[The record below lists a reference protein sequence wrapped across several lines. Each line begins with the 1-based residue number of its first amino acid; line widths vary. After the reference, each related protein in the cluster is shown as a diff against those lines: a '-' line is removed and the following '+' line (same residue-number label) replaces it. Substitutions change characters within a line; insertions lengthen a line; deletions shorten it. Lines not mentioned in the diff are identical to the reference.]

1 MITARNITTAKGIEA
16 VTYRNAAGLAKG
28 IATVKIRNASNVL
41 KTVFSQG
48 GSLIIDVPPSV
59 YGAQANNSTI
69 SVTTETITATVTGG
83 AAPITYLWSAVNVY
97 GNSWT
102 IISPNSAST
111 AFRANSVP
119 SGDSRNAIFKCTAT
133 DSRGRVVVSIDINVT
148 ADNYGG
154 FA

>member
-1 MITARNITTAKGIEA
+1 MIKVRNISTAKGIA
-16 VTYRNAAGLAKG
+16 SIKYRNAAGVLKG
-28 IATVKIRNASNVL
+28 IATVKYRNADNVL

-59 YGAQANNSTI
+59 YGAQANDSTI

-119 SGDSRNAIFKCTAT
+119 SGITRSAIFKCTAT
-133 DSRGRVVVSIDINVT
+133 DSRGRVVVSIDVNVT
-148 ADNYGG
+148 AENYGG

>member
-1 MITARNITTAKGIEA
+1 MITARNISTAKGIA
-16 VTYRNAAGLAKG
+16 SVTYRNAASLAKG

-48 GSLIIDVPPSV
+48 GSLIIDVPPSA
-59 YGAQANNSTI
+59 YGGQSINATVP
-69 SVTTETITATVTGG
+69 VTTEIIMATVTGG
-83 AAPITYLWSAVNVY
+83 AAPITYLWELVNDF

-111 AFRANSVP
+111 SFRAEAVP
-119 SGDSRNAIFKCTAT
+119 AADSQTAVFKCTAT
-133 DSRGRVVVSIDINVT
+133 DSRGRTVVSINVNVA